1 MLTNSAFGFGSRS
14 YGASVR
20 QNVYNYYDPYRLIEQ
35 RAPFEIGLLNATVPH
50 MTFRKNDAR
59 LPALDGVR
67 AIAVL
72 AVIANHSGLSSLGG
86 IGVDIFFGLSGY
98 LITGI
103 LLDAKAFTPSPRAYL
118 VPFYMRRALRIL
130 PLAWTVAVIMV
141 LVRGEWSGLLW
152 YMGFL
157 VNWLPQAPPPT
168 DLGHYWSLAVEE
180 QFYLIWPILV
190 LFASSATL
198 RRCAFAV
205 IGTAIICRFA
215 VSMWPPDSRR
225 NNLRNLPRSHAP
237 TRWP

>member
-1 MLTNSAFGFGSRS
+1 MA
-14 YGASVR
+14 R
-20 QNVYNYYDPYRLIEQ
+20 QFAKNVHNYYDPYRLIEQ
-35 RAPFEIGLLNATVPH
+35 RAPFEIGLFNVIH

-67 AIAVL
+67 AIAAS

-86 IGVDIFFGLSGY
+86 IRGSIFFFGLSGY

-168 DLGHYWSLAVEE
+168 DLGHYWSLAVEDKFHPTWRISYSLPL
-180 QFYLIWPILV
+180 QPRYG
-190 LFASSATL
+190 
-198 RRCAFAV
+198 AV
-205 IGTAIICRFA
+205 H
-215 VSMWPPDSRR
+215 SR
-225 NNLRNLPRSHAP
+225 
-237 TRWP
+237 